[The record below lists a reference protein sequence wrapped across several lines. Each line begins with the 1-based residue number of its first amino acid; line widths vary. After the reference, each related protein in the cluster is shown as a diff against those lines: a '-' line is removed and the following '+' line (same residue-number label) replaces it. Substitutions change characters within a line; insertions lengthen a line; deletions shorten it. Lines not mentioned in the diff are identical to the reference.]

1 MHQLQEKY
9 ISNAEGNLI
18 ACSNLSKSNWTR
30 QHILKMKFY
39 SWNPDKN
46 KLLQQER
53 GISFEEIVFH
63 IQSGDEIEI
72 FDHPN
77 QERYPNQKISVVVVE
92 GYVYLIPF
100 VETEEGIFLKTII
113 PSRKAT
119 KKYLG
124 EPDD

>member
-1 MHQLQEKY
+1 
-9 ISNAEGNLI
+9 
-18 ACSNLSKSNWTR
+18 
-30 QHILKMKFY
+30 MKFY
-39 SWNPDKN
+39 SLNPDKN

-77 QERYPNQKISVVVVE
+77 QERYPKQKISVVVVE
-92 GYVYLIPF
+92 GYVYLVPF

-119 KKYLG
+119 KKYLS
-124 EPDD
+124 ETND